1 MKLTK
6 MIFLTSWLFSPIAY
20 SSVDFENSIH
30 QYYQHVPQDS
40 FTSLKSVI
48 ESGKSSTD
56 RYSNRASML
65 SYLLKEFK
73 ISYLSQ
79 VLVFSNT
86 SLQLSKISPKSPR
99 AIFFSDDLYPG
110 YVPNGHIVV
119 IGIEP

>member
-48 ESGKSSTD
+48 ESVPQVKDVVDSVPKVD
-56 RYSNRASML
+56 EI
-65 SYLLKEFK
+65 LKETA
-73 ISYLSQ
+73 SEVVSE
-79 VLVFSNT
+79 VVE
-86 SLQLSKISPKSPR
+86 
-99 AIFFSDDLYPG
+99 G
-110 YVPNGHIVV
+110 IVD
-119 IGIEP
+119 GKKD